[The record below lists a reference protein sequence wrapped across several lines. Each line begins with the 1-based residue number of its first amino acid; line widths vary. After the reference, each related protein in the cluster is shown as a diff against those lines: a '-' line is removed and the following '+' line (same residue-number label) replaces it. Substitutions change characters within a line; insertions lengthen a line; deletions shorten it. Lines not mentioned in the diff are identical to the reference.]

1 MQQTGNC
8 HLVYP
13 SATHDRF
20 QHSVGVAHLA
30 RVFAE
35 DLKRRQPR
43 LGITRVDVNCVLL
56 AGLCHDLGED
66 CFFLFF
72 RKHTWEM
79 RIKVFCVP
87 SVTNVDSKTKCE
99 KN

>member
-35 DLKRRQPR
+35 DLRRRQPR

-56 AGLCHDLGED
+56 AGLCHDLGEWE
-66 CFFLFF
+66 CFFNFF
-72 RKHTWEM
+72 
-79 RIKVFCVP
+79 
-87 SVTNVDSKTKCE
+87 
-99 KN
+99 

>member
-66 CFFLFF
+66 YYFFILENTPG
-72 RKHTWEM
+72 KWELSF
-79 RIKVFCVP
+79 FCVSP
-87 SVTNVDSKTKCE
+87 P
-99 KN
+99 